1 MLSVGFYLGVFILLG
16 CGLYALFRYCLSF
29 FLSKLV
35 QFLQRFMQISS
46 YDKSDH
52 LSLLF
57 RSYYQKE
64 RENQEKLLKLLLE
77 NQSVKFKNDVLF
89 YKGKPLKK
97 ELFFTLKDRFIF

>member
-35 QFLQRFMQISS
+35 QFLQRFMQLSS

-77 NQSVKFKNDVLF
+77 NQSVKFKND
-89 YKGKPLKK
+89 KPTIKINKIDNNLN
-97 ELFFTLKDRFIF
+97 LNLIS